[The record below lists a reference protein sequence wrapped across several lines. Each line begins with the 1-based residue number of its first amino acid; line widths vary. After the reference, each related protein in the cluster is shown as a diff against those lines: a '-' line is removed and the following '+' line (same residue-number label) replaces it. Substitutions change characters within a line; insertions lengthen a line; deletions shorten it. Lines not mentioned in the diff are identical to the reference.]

1 MERNCKMREK
11 ERVDAIQKRMR
22 KNRNFITKL
31 DESPIVRSTK
41 TKRLFDSVGI
51 SMQIKQQN

>member
-51 SMQIKQQN
+51 SM